1 VAAIVGDRV
10 VLLSEIDEQ
19 IQQGRAAGT
28 PVPEDSA
35 GYANLRREA
44 LNALIDEEVVYQI
57 ARRDTTIQVADQ
69 EVQARVETQFRQ
81 VRGQFRTE
89 PEFLAQLQAA
99 GFGTP
104 EEYRRYLSDQLR
116 RSMYFQRY
124 FQRLQQQGKLHA
136 SAPSDRDIREAYEQV
151 TRDTTAQRRP
161 ATLTYRQIV
170 VVPQPSPA
178 ARAGA
183 IVQAESA
190 LIALRA
196 GADFA
201 ALARRLSDDVGS
213 KDQGGDLGW
222 FRRGQ
227 MVKEFEEVAFRLR
240 PGVPS
245 GIVRTSFGYH
255 IIQVDRSQPAEVK
268 ARHILFAPDITDE
281 ERVAARR
288 RADSVAV
295 LLRAGT
301 MSFDSLR
308 LLYGD
313 TSERR
318 EELLPRERLT
328 AEFQEAFRTVLPGQV
343 IEPTVLDADNPTR
356 TRYLVAVVT
365 DVQPERQFTY
375 DEMRDFIRQRLQ
387 DDRARRQVIDTLRR
401 QTYIDI
407 RLH

>member
-1 VAAIVGDRV
+1 
-10 VLLSEIDEQ
+10 
-19 IQQGRAAGT
+19 
-28 PVPEDSA
+28 
-35 GYANLRREA
+35 
-44 LNALIDEEVVYQI
+44 
-57 ARRDTTIQVADQ
+57 
-69 EVQARVETQFRQ
+69 
-81 VRGQFRTE
+81 
-89 PEFLAQLQAA
+89 
-99 GFGTP
+99 
-104 EEYRRYLSDQLR
+104 
-116 RSMYFQRY
+116 M
-124 FQRLQQQGKLHA
+124 
-136 SAPSDRDIREAYEQV
+136 
-151 TRDTTAQRRP
+151 
-161 ATLTYRQIV
+161 
-170 VVPQPSPA
+170 
-178 ARAGA
+178 
-183 IVQAESA
+183 QAESA

-201 ALARRLSDDVGS
+201 TLARRLSDDVGS

-255 IIQVDRSQPAEVK
+255 IIQVDRAQPAEVK

-295 LLRAGT
+295 MLRAGT

-318 EELLPRERLT
+318 EEGPIARERLT
-328 AEFQEAFRTVLPGQV
+328 AEYAAAFHEVLPGRV
-343 IEPTVLDADNPTR
+343 LEPIVLDADNPTR
-356 TRYLVAVVT
+356 TRYLVAGVT
-365 DVQPERQFTY
+365 DVQVERQFTY